1 MTEIADIH
9 DIQINSHL
17 HQRWIVG
24 SISRSGEVY
33 TPPLH
38 VSILHQLMCSKADI
52 LTRPDKNY
60 VNYAQFA
67 EGEYRIDVVL
77 NKSQLELRL
86 WGEEGEEG
94 KRLFKEFRDL
104 VRDYLKKYH
113 IPAAEYAFDGDTPY
127 AVEYLKAN
135 ARVVLNTEENLT
147 GRDIMRKYSL
157 SMGFPSLSR
166 KKAQPQ
172 PISGLNKATRFLA
185 LATAVMVAVILIISL
200 GNRFFGTPVSSADG
214 TTDSEPTII
223 VTEPENPDS
232 SVLQTNQESTHTEA
246 VGESAED
253 AEHRANARWTDTK
266 RVLLIICVSI
276 GIILVVTLFSVLL
289 YLRIK
294 RRDEDH
300 TALMGALTDIRDLIG
315 SSQK

>member
-1 MTEIADIH
+1 
-9 DIQINSHL
+9 
-17 HQRWIVG
+17 
-24 SISRSGEVY
+24 
-33 TPPLH
+33 
-38 VSILHQLMCSKADI
+38 MCSKADI

-67 EGEYRIDVVL
+67 KGEYRIDVVL

-104 VRDYLKKYH
+104 VRDYLKKNH

-135 ARVVLNTEENLT
+135 ARVVLNTEKNLT

-185 LATAVMVAVILIISL
+185 LATVVMVAVILIISL
-200 GNRFFGTPVSSADG
+200 GKRFFGTPVSSADG
-214 TTDSEPTII
+214 TTDSGPTII

-232 SVLQTNQESTHTEA
+232 SVPQTNQESTHTEA